1 LRDDVERLAKRVE
14 RLDRHGRPSLP
25 DRPHQSAH

>member
-14 RLDRHGRPSLP
+14 RLDRS
-25 DRPHQSAH
+25 DRLHMSSEY

>member
-14 RLDRHGRPSLP
+14 RLDRS
-25 DRPHQSAH
+25 DRLQMSSEY